1 MQGNKSRGESY
12 EMAKEPT
19 TCADVANA
27 NGVQDEISTL
37 QRLARVKVIAGL
49 LENKTRMNTA
59 CIDRIARVLFP
70 LGYTVFVISYFVSY
84 MTY

>member
-1 MQGNKSRGESY
+1 
-12 EMAKEPT
+12 MAQEPN
-19 TCADVANA
+19 TCADGAKA

-59 CIDRIARVLFP
+59 CIE
-70 LGYTVFVISYFVSY
+70 
-84 MTY
+84 

>member
-1 MQGNKSRGESY
+1 MPQ
-12 EMAKEPT
+12 EPN
-19 TCADVANA
+19 TCADGAKA

-70 LGYTVFVISYFVSY
+70 LRYTIFIISYFVSY
-84 MTY
+84 MTH